1 MPCCQETIASPEDI
15 DAVDV
20 LGGLIWRM
28 QNRTTVPPAFMCMS
42 AEARAANRKL
52 AADTIATVREQ
63 ERIREKARAAGNP
76 RAFFAE

>member
-1 MPCCQETIASPEDI
+1 MTRSQETIASVDDI
-15 DAVDV
+15 DAIDV

-28 QNRTTVPPAFMCMS
+28 QNRNTVPPAFLCMN

-52 AADTIATVREQ
+52 AESTIATVREQ